1 MNLNKLKQP
10 SDLPAQFWIVTLVG
24 LINSVSFTLVIPII
38 YPYAQQFQLNDFQ
51 ASLLL
56 TSFAICQF
64 IGTPILGKLSDRFG
78 RKPLLVLSLLGTVL
92 ANILA
97 SLSTVAWLLYAAR
110 MIDGFTGGNN
120 SIAKAIISDTTN
132 ISQRAKAFGIF
143 SAVFRLGFVIGP
155 ALSYIGQQ
163 VPTLPGISS
172 LGMCFL
178 FGAIIAF
185 FATLMTVFFLPET
198 LANKPEIKFNWQDF
212 VFIKI
217 FQAAARPKLGNIFI
231 LTLLSGCSLK
241 IFTFAFQAFVLQVLQ
256 QDPEV
261 LPIIFLTIGVL
272 GFTSQVSVLG
282 YLIKNFNLL
291 EILFVVLLLRGIVFL
306 LIPIFPDLSA
316 FVVFILVFAVVYP
329 FPLPIL
335 SSIVSLNSSQAE
347 QGEILGIN
355 ASYLSMSNAIGPTI
369 SGIIISYFG
378 YQIPFWV
385 TGVLTVFTAWFALSL
400 KSEFKFKKKAA
411 K

>member
-1 MNLNKLKQP
+1 
-10 SDLPAQFWIVTLVG
+10 
-24 LINSVSFTLVIPII
+24 
-38 YPYAQQFQLNDFQ
+38 
-51 ASLLL
+51 
-56 TSFAICQF
+56 
-64 IGTPILGKLSDRFG
+64 
-78 RKPLLVLSLLGTVL
+78 
-92 ANILA
+92 
-97 SLSTVAWLLYAAR
+97 
-110 MIDGFTGGNN
+110 
-120 SIAKAIISDTTN
+120 
-132 ISQRAKAFGIF
+132 
-143 SAVFRLGFVIGP
+143 
-155 ALSYIGQQ
+155 
-163 VPTLPGISS
+163 
-172 LGMCFL
+172 
-178 FGAIIAF
+178 
-185 FATLMTVFFLPET
+185 MTVFFLPET
-198 LANKPEIKFNWQDF
+198 LANKPEIKFDWQDF

-261 LPIIFLTIGVL
+261 LPIIFLTIGIL